1 MNNLVEENKE
11 LKEEI
16 LRLREKIAEYDKIY
30 HKHSYETHERYLD
43 FVDSYNCRSCFN
55 KRKTKIQ
62 KESVVKI
69 ENWWYNIPIAKVE
82 KYHSAKYGLRHPCG
96 NEYCEICY

>member
-43 FVDSYNCRSCFN
+43 FVDSYNLFRLNMTRMMISD
-55 KRKTKIQ
+55 
-62 KESVVKI
+62 
-69 ENWWYNIPIAKVE
+69 
-82 KYHSAKYGLRHPCG
+82 
-96 NEYCEICY
+96 